1 MDLAQIEQKME
12 QEKSRHE
19 RIILSLDKAKC
30 REQEQH
36 QRNMNYWKGEKQRIK
51 DKQMKYK
58 ETFEYKTRTGKIA
71 EALLEVIKKA
81 MDDMDKKL

>member
-1 MDLAQIEQKME
+1 
-12 QEKSRHE
+12 
-19 RIILSLDKAKC
+19 
-30 REQEQH
+30 
-36 QRNMNYWKGEKQRIK
+36 MNYWKGEKQRIK